1 MINNIHSNIDQI
13 ISVHIMMIDTV
24 GDDIMIIVID
34 TIVVINMIMIGVFGI
49 MTTGALSI
57 DALLE
62 KIARFIKNR

>member
-13 ISVHIMMIDTV
+13 ISGHIITIDTV

-34 TIVVINMIMIGVFGI
+34 MIVIIDMIMIGVFGA
-49 MTTGALSI
+49 MTTGNCSI